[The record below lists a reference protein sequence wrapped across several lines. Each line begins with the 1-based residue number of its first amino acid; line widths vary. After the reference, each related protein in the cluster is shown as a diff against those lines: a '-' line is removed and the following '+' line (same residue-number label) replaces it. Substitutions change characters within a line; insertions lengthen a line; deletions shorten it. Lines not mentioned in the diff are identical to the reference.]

1 MKNTSYDHSVMP
13 PSFPSERHLINVNH
27 SSTGRQ
33 RCVGLNTPLS
43 ISITSLCR
51 FTVMYFYCAGN
62 ANLHLPPHTPSLS
75 WTNFV
80 LSLPP
85 PSLSVATLPLQQSL
99 YLRSFSLFLIFFSS
113 PSICR
118 WVHPFLMLLASSAQS
133 RSFFIHLFLSSLF
146 FFCPRLTF
154 SSSVAIL
161 MFSVATA
168 VFRAFGY

>member
-13 PSFPSERHLINVNH
+13 SSFLSKCHLINVNH

-33 RCVGLNTPLS
+33 RCVGLNAPLS
-43 ISITSLCR
+43 ISGPLSACR
-51 FTVMYFYCAGN
+51 FTVMYFYCAEN
-62 ANLHLPPHTPSLS
+62 ANLHLLPHTPSLS

-118 WVHPFLMLLASSAQS
+118 RVHPFLMLLASSAQS
-133 RSFFIHLFLSSLF
+133 CSFFIHLFLSSLF
-146 FFCPRLTF
+146 FFPPPHFL
-154 SSSVAIL
+154 
-161 MFSVATA
+161 
-168 VFRAFGY
+168 